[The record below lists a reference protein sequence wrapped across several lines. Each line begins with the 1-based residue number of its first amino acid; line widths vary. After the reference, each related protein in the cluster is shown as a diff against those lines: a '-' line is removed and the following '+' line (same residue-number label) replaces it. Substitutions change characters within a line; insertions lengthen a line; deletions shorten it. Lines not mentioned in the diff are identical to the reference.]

1 MSTSSIPSLRPDEFT
16 AEAYL
21 WLSRQHLHKS
31 RNAVATEELVKAT
44 DNLAEAL
51 HCAIK
56 AIAVKRD
63 WSFDSKAMLSVVVSQ
78 LAVELRDSP
87 DVDILQMGRAAGEK
101 HSETFYEDSLY
112 EDPILHGIDCV
123 VAFQETIE
131 RLVNEPPKPFT
142 VTRDPDSHR
151 IAQLTGYEPA
161 VGSTDALG
169 FANFTGELR
178 EG

>member
-1 MSTSSIPSLRPDEFT
+1 MSTSSIPALRPDEFT

-31 RNAVATEELVKAT
+31 RNDVASEELMQAT

-63 WSFDSKAMLSVVVSQ
+63 WRFGSKAMLSMVVSQ
-78 LAVELRDSP
+78 LTIELKPSTDA
-87 DVDILQMGRAAGEK
+87 DILHIGRVAGEK
-101 HSETFYEDSLY
+101 DSETCCKDSLH
-112 EDPILHGIDCV
+112 EDFILHGIDCV
-123 VAFQETIE
+123 AAFQDTIE
-131 RLVNEPPKPFT
+131 RLVDEPPKPFT
-142 VTRDPDSHR
+142 IAKDSDTHR
-151 IAQLTGYEPA
+151 ISQLTGHRPA
-161 VGSTDALG
+161 IGATDAHG

-178 EG
+178 ES